1 MRGGPV
7 AVSRITKSE
16 NCAAA
21 QRRGASESVPLLGM
35 RDMAVA
41 AATVFMAFE
50 PGRLPIVLGFANW
63 LKFHVP
69 MVMGASAW
77 MFVISPTPE
86 GREMPAPLYGE
97 RQGQVEYAAAFR
109 LEQAIRPDA
118 LETSDPPSALLWD
131 RITRARVRGPVAQ
144 PDRATVS

>member
-50 PGRLPIVLGFANW
+50 PGRLPNRSRICQLAEVSRADGNGRLGVDVCDKSDGGRARNA
-63 LKFHVP
+63 
-69 MVMGASAW
+69 GSA
-77 MFVISPTPE
+77 
-86 GREMPAPLYGE
+86 YGK

-109 LEQAIRPDA
+109 LEQAIRPMHWRLPIGRPLCYGIA
-118 LETSDPPSALLWD
+118 SP
-131 RITRARVRGPVAQ
+131 VRGFAVP
-144 PDRATVS
+144 

>member
-1 MRGGPV
+1 
-7 AVSRITKSE
+7 
-16 NCAAA
+16 
-21 QRRGASESVPLLGM
+21 M
-35 RDMAVA
+35 RDMAID
-41 AATVFMAFE
+41 AATVFLAFK

-63 LKFHVP
+63 LKISRAGGNGRLGVD
-69 MVMGASAW
+69 VCDKSDAGRARNAGSA
-77 MFVISPTPE
+77 
-86 GREMPAPLYGE
+86 YGK

-118 LETSDPPSALLWD
+118 LETSDPPSALLWE